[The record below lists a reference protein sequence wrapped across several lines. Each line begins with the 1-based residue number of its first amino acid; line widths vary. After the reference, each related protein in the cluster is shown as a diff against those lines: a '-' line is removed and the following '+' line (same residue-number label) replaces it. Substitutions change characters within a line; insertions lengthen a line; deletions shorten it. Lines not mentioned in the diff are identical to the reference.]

1 MTENIETM
9 CRTLGE
15 MLPQELDAKKDAFVL
30 CVCSKE
36 GEQQIMISFGMI
48 ENLATAWVVGIL
60 KMVEQIPVERL
71 RGPIVR
77 GIADTLVHQWEEDHG
92 EP

>member
-1 MTENIETM
+1 MTENIENM

-36 GEQQIMISFGMI
+36 GEQQIMISFGML
-48 ENLATAWVVGIL
+48 ENLATAWVLGIQ
-60 KMVEQIPVERL
+60 KMVEQIPQERL
-71 RGPIVR
+71 RDPVIH
-77 GIADTLVHQWEEDHG
+77 GIAETLVKTWEARDDE
-92 EP
+92 